1 MNFSEEHVT
10 RAMARQLVVEGWEI
24 VAVHPPDGQGP
35 FVIPKPPK
43 RSAIE
48 RPSYHPDIVALRNNK
63 SDGST
68 QLMLVE
74 CKLHEPDLDDDLVK
88 LTELSAN
95 RTSLLYALFRCQ
107 RFAGGPSLGV
117 DYARISHL
125 PTHKLP
131 VVFAVAA
138 MGELTASTRI
148 SRVGGFECF
157 KYLFGSKEL
166 AQR

>member
-1 MNFSEEHVT
+1 MTFSEEHVT
-10 RAMARQLVVEGWEI
+10 RAMARRLVVEGWEI

-43 RSAIE
+43 SRAIE
-48 RPSYHPDIVALRNNK
+48 RASYHPDIVALRSSK
-63 SDGST
+63 SDGAT

-74 CKLHEPDLDDDLVK
+74 CKLHEHDLDNDLVK
-88 LTELSAN
+88 LAELSAN
-95 RTSLLYALFRCQ
+95 RKSLLFALFRCQ
-107 RFAGGPSLGV
+107 RFVGGPRLAV
-117 DYARISHL
+117 DYERVSRL

-131 VVFAVAA
+131 VVFSVAA
-138 MGELTASTRI
+138 MGERTASTRLA
-148 SRVGGFECF
+148 RVGRFECF